1 MTPEKKNRLAV
12 FVFALVA
19 GVVASVVVMLVTH
32 RPLYAAIFS
41 GFTSFAG
48 ILIGSRLEREYRA
61 SLTARAE
68 KIEPATDA
76 EITWEVRMNDV
87 IAGNISDRELAD
99 IQGGVASDWHVWL
112 SQLVNLF
119 GVPIAML
126 DKLVLVV
133 PAVAFWLIFAL
144 ALLDPSSLI
153 HTLTAIS
160 NASPGEIQHGMTN
173 VLTALLML
181 GIMFVAL
188 TWIFQGYTFGLRNVA
203 NDEFSYR
210 LRRRLKITAMG
221 ELHIARIADG
231 RYSRYSPDML
241 GWLRSRIASR
251 RAARNTARA
260 KH

>member
-12 FVFALVA
+12 FVIALVA
-19 GVVASVVVMLVTH
+19 GVATSVVTMLVTH

-41 GFTSFAG
+41 GCVSFAVTV
-48 ILIGSRLEREYRA
+48 LGSRLEREYRA

-68 KIEPATDA
+68 KVGQATDA

-87 IAGNISDRELAD
+87 IAGHISDRELAD
-99 IQGGVASDWHVWL
+99 IQGGVASDWRVWL
-112 SQLVNLF
+112 SQL

-160 NASPGEIQHGMTN
+160 NASPGEIRHGMTN

-203 NDEFSYR
+203 SEEFGHR
-210 LRRRLKITAMG
+210 LRRRLNINAVG
-221 ELHIARIADG
+221 ELRIARIADG
-231 RYSRYSPDML
+231 RRSLYSPDML
-241 GWLRSRIASR
+241 GWLRSRA
-251 RAARNTARA
+251 AARWTARDA
-260 KH
+260 TGTKR

>member
-12 FVFALVA
+12 FVIALVA
-19 GVVASVVVMLVTH
+19 GVATSVVTMLVTH

-41 GFTSFAG
+41 GCVSFAVTV
-48 ILIGSRLEREYRA
+48 LGSRLEREYRA

-68 KIEPATDA
+68 KVGQATDA

-87 IAGNISDRELAD
+87 IAGHISDRELAD
-99 IQGGVASDWHVWL
+99 IQGGVASDWRVWL
-112 SQLVNLF
+112 SQLVNLL

-160 NASPGEIQHGMTN
+160 NASPGEIRHGMTN

-203 NDEFSYR
+203 SEEFGHR
-210 LRRRLKITAMG
+210 LRRRLNINAVG
-221 ELHIARIADG
+221 ELRIARIADG
-231 RYSRYSPDML
+231 RRSLYSPDMV
-241 GWLRSRIASR
+241 GWLRSRA
-251 RAARNTARA
+251 AARWTARDA
-260 KH
+260 TGTKR